1 MFKPAYILTLICILI
16 MQNLHSQEIK
26 TLPAPEKTGGMP
38 LMQAFNERQT
48 IREIKEGK
56 LSEQQLSNILW
67 AAYGINRTEG
77 GKRTVPTSR
86 NKQEMDVYVALEE
99 GLYLYD
105 AIKHQLIRVLEIDIR
120 RETGEQEFVN
130 IAAVNLIYVA
140 DYNRAGSDPESY
152 RNTSSV
158 NTGFMAQNV
167 YLCCASE
174 DLGCVVRGWFNKDH
188 LRDIMGLEGHQEVI
202 LTQTVGLK
210 K

>member
-1 MFKPAYILTLICILI
+1 MKHLVFSILLITMNMIFA
-16 MQNLHSQEIK
+16 QGQETIAL
-26 TLPAPEKTGGMP
+26 LPPVKSGGMP
-38 LMQAFNERQT
+38 LMEALNQRQT
-48 IREIKEGK
+48 NRELAEGR
-56 LSEQQLSNILW
+56 LSDQQLSNLLW
-67 AAYGINRTEG
+67 AAYGINRPES

-167 YLCCASE
+167 YLYCASE
-174 DLGCVVRGWFNKDH
+174 DLACVVRGWFNKDH
-188 LRDIMGLEGHQEVI
+188 LRDVMRLEGHQEVI